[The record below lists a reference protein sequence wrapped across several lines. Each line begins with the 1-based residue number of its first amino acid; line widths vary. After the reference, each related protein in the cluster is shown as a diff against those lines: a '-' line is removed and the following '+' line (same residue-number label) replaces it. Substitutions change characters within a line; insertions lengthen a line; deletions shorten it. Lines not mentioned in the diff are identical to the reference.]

1 MSEQTNME
9 PYDGIKDSHR
19 KPPAYFNVLFYG
31 LIIWGVAFSAYFI
44 LSGWSSHE
52 EFKQKMTFYEQQH
65 SADKTSGTGY

>member
-52 EFKQKMTFYEQQH
+52 EFKQKMTVYEQQH
-65 SADKTSGTGY
+65 SANKSSGTGY

>member
-52 EFKQKMTFYEQQH
+52 EFKQKMAVYEQQH
-65 SADKTSGTGY
+65 SAEKPSGAGY

>member
-9 PYDGIKDSHR
+9 AYDGIKDSHR

-52 EFKQKMTFYEQQH
+52 EFKQKMAVYEQQH
-65 SADKTSGTGY
+65 SAEKPSGAGY

>member
-52 EFKQKMTFYEQQH
+52 EFKQKMAVYEQQH
-65 SADKTSGTGY
+65 SAEKPSGTGY